1 MFGARV
7 LGGEEG
13 RRGQQYV
20 GVGYVW
26 CVFKCA
32 LLGRGTRTVWE
43 KREKETN
50 AHSAG
55 EREGEEYAQCGKREK
70 ERNAHSAGKEREGEE
85 YAQCGKSRVGHSV
98 LFRSVHYVLIR
109 SKKKPAAAAN
119 ACGTAPPTPFSRT
132 APPPRTAVTAAGQA
146 TFVTT
151 TSPRFNSKFS

>member
-13 RRGQQYV
+13 RVGQQYV

-55 EREGEEYAQCGKREK
+55 EREGEEYAQCGKGERRRGMCTVREK
-70 ERNAHSAGKEREGEE
+70 
-85 YAQCGKSRVGHSV
+85 RVGDRSRNRVFRDRNSFLVPTESV
-98 LFRSVHYVLIR
+98 AIPVNIFGGVYVPGKYGKR
-109 SKKKPAAAAN
+109 V
-119 ACGTAPPTPFSRT
+119 GFSRMLLQ
-132 APPPRTAVTAAGQA
+132 RGNVFIFKNNNCIISNLLELL
-146 TFVTT
+146 FVH
-151 TSPRFNSKFS
+151 NYII